1 MSRIW
6 AVARH
11 MTAESIRSK
20 IALPF
25 IVGLVILLA
34 VLPFKAVGDG
44 LTLKSR
50 VQTYLSW
57 SLGVVGFALSVL
69 TVLLSCSTLAS
80 EIREKHARTFNVR
93 AGDPAGLVVAW
104 LAELLFAFDVDGW
117 VFARFAVRTE
127 ADVALDAVGYG
138 ETADL
143 ERHVLGTAVKAV
155 TYHELDVRL
164 EPGKA
169 QMRVILDL

>member
-1 MSRIW
+1 MGRERSD
-6 AVARH
+6 VPDEPGFH
-11 MTAESIRSK
+11 MFDHTADIGLAAWGPTFAD
-20 IALPF
+20 ALGAAGLGLQSL
-25 IVGLVILLA
+25 IVREG
-34 VLPFKAVGDG
+34 
-44 LTLKSR
+44 
-50 VQTYLSW
+50 
-57 SLGVVGFALSVL
+57 
-69 TVLLSCSTLAS
+69 

-104 LAELLFAFDVDGW
+104 LTELLFAFDVDGW